1 MITAKTWIKKWV
13 SLMLI
18 QPVNTL
24 FFLLRTSWASYLIK
38 ELFKQTTNFKK
49 SYHLNIKEWV
59 STKNLLMYINV
70 LLASL
75 LKGISAAD
83 QKCSVM
89 KDGRCA
95 WINPPELLDS
105 ADKQNLLCQRC
116 QHIAQFGRGGG
127 EGRGRRR
134 RKRRRKRQPE
144 PK

>member
-1 MITAKTWIKKWV
+1 
-13 SLMLI
+13 MLI

-24 FFLLRTSWASYLIK
+24 FFYLEHLELHILLRNYLNITK
-38 ELFKQTTNFKK
+38 NFKK

-83 QKCSVM
+83 QKRSVM

-95 WINPPELLDS
+95 WINLPELLDS
-105 ADKQNLLCQRC
+105 ADKQNLLCKWC